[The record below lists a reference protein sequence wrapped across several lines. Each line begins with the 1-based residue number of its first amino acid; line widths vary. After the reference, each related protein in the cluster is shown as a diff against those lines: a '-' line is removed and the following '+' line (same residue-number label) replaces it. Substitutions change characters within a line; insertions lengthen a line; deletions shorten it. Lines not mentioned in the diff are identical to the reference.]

1 MQIREVTDPH
11 DLALAAFG
19 RIQEAVYFDP
29 HALIPPQWFGR
40 LLTQT
45 GGARRNFFLVAEQD
59 DGTVVG
65 GTIFHYLAEAD
76 SGFSSFMGVARS
88 ARGQGVARA
97 LHNARFEVLDR
108 AAGHTVPGVFI
119 DVVNPTRMS
128 QRDLARERAVGS
140 DPWHRLRVFGHLGF
154 RRVDIRYEQP
164 VGGPGGGPVTIL
176 DLLFCPSAAA
186 ETVPTALVVATLR
199 AYWSGWLGAAE
210 ADRHARELEQR
221 AGGRAQL
228 ALLLPADGEVQVPY
242 SAP

>member
-1 MQIREVTDPH
+1 MQIRQVTDPH
-11 DLALAAFG
+11 DPAIDAFG

-29 HALIPPQWFGR
+29 HALIPTRWFGT
-40 LLTQT
+40 LLQQSSGTRQ
-45 GGARRNFFLVAEQD
+45 NFFLVAEQD
-59 DGTVVG
+59 DGAVLG
-65 GTIFHYLAEAD
+65 GTLFHYLADAGT
-76 SGFSSFMGVARS
+76 GFSSFMGVARS
-88 ARGQGVARA
+88 ARGQGIARA
-97 LHNARFEVLDR
+97 LHTARFAVLNR
-108 AAGHTVPGVFI
+108 AAGQAVPGVFI

-128 QRDLARERAVGS
+128 QRDLVRERAVGS
-140 DPWHRLRVFGHLGF
+140 DPWQRLRIFGHLGF

-176 DLLFCPSAAA
+176 DLLFCPSVPA

-199 AYWSGWLGAAE
+199 AYWSGWLGAQE